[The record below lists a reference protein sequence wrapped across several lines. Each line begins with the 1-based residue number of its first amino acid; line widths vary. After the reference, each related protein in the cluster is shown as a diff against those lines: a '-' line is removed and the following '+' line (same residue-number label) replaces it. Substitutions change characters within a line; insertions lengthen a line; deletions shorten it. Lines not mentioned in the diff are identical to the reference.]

1 MLNNLS
7 AVYGGKAPLTYS
19 QVVLADNP
27 IGFWLLNETSGTTG
41 DDLTANNN
49 NFTFYNSP
57 TLGVSTGLAGIPLGI
72 TFDGSNDRVNSSVVS
87 TFNIAASGNW
97 SAEMWFKTSSSA
109 FSTFFSWRDSTGSG
123 NGVTTTISLNNGTTG
138 MVMIQSVDS
147 AGNGLNISHTNS
159 YNNDAWHHVVASA
172 TSGGALRLYIDG
184 VDQANSTTARRTNTS
199 NREILFGS
207 NNSGGGSYAQFYTG
221 TATAVSVYNTA
232 LSAAQVLAH
241 YNAGV

>member
-1 MLNNLS
+1 MLNNL
-7 AVYGGKAPLTYS
+7 AAINGRPKDTYS

-27 IGFWLLNETSGTTG
+27 IGFWLLNETTGTTG

-57 TLGVSTGLAGIPLGI
+57 TLGVSTGLSGIPTGI
-72 TFDGSNDRVNSSVVS
+72 TFDGTNDRVNSATVS

-109 FSTFFSWRDSTGSG
+109 FSTFFSWRDSTGSSD
-123 NGVTTTISLNNGTTG
+123 GVTTTISLNNGTTG

-159 YNNDAWHHVVASA
+159 YNNNAWHHVVASA

-184 VDQANSTTARRTNTS
+184 VDRANSTTARRTNTS
-199 NREILFGS
+199 NREILFGA
-207 NNSGGGSYAQFYTG
+207 NNGSGGSYIQFYSGTG
-221 TATAVSVYNTA
+221 TAVSVYNTA

>member
-1 MLNNLS
+1 MLNNL
-7 AVYGGKAPLTYS
+7 AAINGTTKATYS

-27 IGFWLLNETSGTTG
+27 IGFWLLNETTGTTG
-41 DDLTANNN
+41 EDSTVNNN
-49 NFTFYNSP
+49 DFTFYNSP

-72 TFDGSNDRVNSSVVS
+72 TFDGTNDRVNSSVVS

-109 FSTFFSWRDSTGSG
+109 FSTFFSWRDNSGSG
-123 NGVTTTISLNNGTTG
+123 DGVTTTISLNNGTTG

-159 YNNDAWHHVVASA
+159 YNNNAWHHVVASA

-184 VDQANSTTARRTNTS
+184 VDRANSTTARRTNTS
-199 NREILFGS
+199 NREIVFGA
-207 NNSGGGSYAQFYTG
+207 NNLGGSYGQFYTG
-221 TATAVSVYNTA
+221 TGTAVSVYNTA

>member
-1 MLNNLS
+1 MIANQI
-7 AVYGGKAPLTYS
+7 AGVYGGLKPTYS
-19 QVVLADNP
+19 SIVLADNP

-49 NFTFYNSP
+49 DFTFYNSP
-57 TLGVSTGLAGIPLGI
+57 TLGVATGLTGIPLGI
-72 TFDGSNDRVNSSVVS
+72 TFDGTNDRVNSAIAS

-109 FSTFFSWRDSTGSG
+109 FSTFFSWRDSGGSG
-123 NGVTTTISLNNGTTG
+123 DGVTTTISLNNGTTG

-159 YNNDAWHHVVASA
+159 YNNNAWHHVVASA

-184 VDQANSTTARRTNTS
+184 VDRASSSTARRTTTS
-199 NREILFGS
+199 NREILFGA
-207 NNSGGGSYAQFYTG
+207 NNFSGGSYGQFYTG
-221 TATAVSVYNTA
+221 TGTAVTVYNTA

>member
-1 MLNNLS
+1 MIANQI
-7 AVYGGKAPLTYS
+7 AGVHGIMKATYS
-19 QVVLADNP
+19 SIVLADNP
-27 IGFWLLNETSGTTG
+27 IGFWLLNETTGTSG

-57 TLGVSTGLAGIPLGI
+57 TLGVSTGLSGIPLGI
-72 TFDGSNDRVNSSVVS
+72 TFDGTNDRVNSAEVA

-97 SAEMWFKTSSSA
+97 SAEMWFKTSSTA
-109 FSTFFSWRDSTGSG
+109 FSTFFSWRDSSGSG

-159 YNNDAWHHVVASA
+159 YNNNAWHHVVASA

-184 VDQANSTTARRTNTS
+184 VDRASSSTARRTNTS
-199 NREILFGS
+199 NREILFGA
-207 NNSGGGSYAQFYTG
+207 NNSSGGTYGQFYTG
-221 TATAVSVYNTA
+221 TGTAVSVYNTA